1 MELPKEEK
9 RMLEAVI
16 PADAMTLVIT
26 IQPTVRHVLQNTQLA
41 TTATTAT
48 TAATNGQ
55 IRHAFIT
62 TLSALAMTSASP
74 SLFIDPSISGERERD
89 EGTLR
94 LETCLQNYFRRE
106 ILDFNADYTC
116 EKCKKVVEL
125 VRDLQMVHPPLIL
138 ILHLMR
144 FAFDANGAVK
154 IYENVKY
161 PLHVGDGGKMNGRD
175 WTCRNTL
182 EWRKEAWCR
191 IGERE

>member
-1 MELPKEEK
+1 MELEKGETGELLLEE
-9 RMLEAVI
+9 VI
-16 PADAMTLVIT
+16 PEDATTLVIT
-26 IQPTVRHVLQNTQLA
+26 IQSSVRHVLQSTQLA
-41 TTATTAT
+41 TTATD
-48 TAATNGQ
+48 GQ

-74 SLFIDPSISGERERD
+74 SLFIDPSISEEKERGE
-89 EGTLR
+89 GILR

-106 ILDFNADYTC
+106 ILDFNADYMC

-161 PLHVGDGGKMNGRD
+161 PLHVGNGGKVNGRD

-182 EWRKEAWCR
+182 EWRKEVWCR
-191 IGERE
+191 IRERE

>member
-1 MELPKEEK
+1 MELEKGETGELLLEE
-9 RMLEAVI
+9 MI
-16 PADAMTLVIT
+16 PEDATTLVIT
-26 IQPTVRHVLQNTQLA
+26 IQSSVRHVLQSTQLA
-41 TTATTAT
+41 TTATD
-48 TAATNGQ
+48 GQ
-55 IRHAFIT
+55 TRHAFIT

-74 SLFIDPSISGERERD
+74 SLFIDPSISEEKERGE
-89 EGTLR
+89 GSLR

-161 PLHVGDGGKMNGRD
+161 PLHVGNGGKVNGRD

-182 EWRKEAWCR
+182 EWRKEVWCR
-191 IGERE
+191 IRERE